1 MRMIYGLKACDSC
14 RKATAW
20 LKARGIGFTF
30 HDLRDSGLERSV
42 LEDWTQRV
50 DWEVLLNR
58 KSTTWRSIAETERQN
73 LDRSKAVDLMLA
85 YPTLIKRPVLDTGT
99 ELLIGFSADVYA
111 ESL

>member
-1 MRMIYGLKACDSC
+1 MLILYGLKACDSC

-20 LKARGIGFTF
+20 LKTRGIGFTF
-30 HDLRDSGLERSV
+30 HDLRDNGLERPV
-42 LEDWTQRV
+42 LEDWAERV

-58 KSTTWRSIAETERQN
+58 KSTTWRSIAEAERQN

-85 YPTLIKRPVLDTGT
+85 HPTLIKRPVLDTGT
-99 ELLIGFSADVYA
+99 ELLIGYAADLYA